1 MKTAFLL
8 LGLAVVALSPAQAQ
22 VFRPHSFG
30 YGHRGG
36 WHGSSY
42 GWGHGHFSSGPRW
55 SVNLGF
61 GPSYYGA
68 YRAPVYYY
76 DSGYYDSGYDYAPAY
91 TYAQPSYTASGTWL
105 GAIAGAIIGNNS
117 GSLGHNAWRGAAYGA
132 GLGYIFGAVADN
144 NAARARASAAAQAN
158 ASVVIAAPAPAA
170 PAATAVTPAANP
182 QQPITIINNY
192 YNGATPPMSQA
203 NGLFGR

>member
-8 LGLAVVALSPAQAQ
+8 LGLAMVALAPAQAQ

-30 YGHRGG
+30 YRSG
-36 WHGSSY
+36 WHGPSHGWRY
-42 GWGHGHFSSGPRW
+42 GGGPRW
-55 SVNLGF
+55 SVSLGF
-61 GPSYYGA
+61 GPGYYYSG
-68 YRAPVYYY
+68 YRAPVYYSDY
-76 DSGYYDSGYDYAPAY
+76 GYYDYGYDYTPAY

-144 NAARARASAAAQAN
+144 NAARARAAAAAQA
-158 ASVVIAAPAPAA
+158 ATVPVVTVAPAPAA
-170 PAATAVTPAANP
+170 TATTVAPAAGS

>member
-1 MKTAFLL
+1 MKTALLL

-30 YGHRGG
+30 NRGA
-36 WHGSSY
+36 WHGPNH
-42 GWGHGHFSSGPRW
+42 GWGYGGGPRW

-61 GPSYYGA
+61 GPAYYWVHP
-68 YRAPVYYY
+68 YRAPIYVADASY
-76 DSGYYDSGYDYAPAY
+76 GYYGYDYTPAY

-132 GLGYIFGAVADN
+132 GIGYIAGAVADN
-144 NAARARASAAAQAN
+144 NAARARAVAATQAAN
-158 ASVVIAAPAPAA
+158 APIITVAPAPAA
-170 PAATAVTPAANP
+170 AATTTTTAAPAATS

>member
-1 MKTAFLL
+1 MKTALLL

-30 YGHRGG
+30 SGYRPG
-36 WHGSSY
+36 WHGPSR
-42 GWGHGHFSSGPRW
+42 GWDSGPRW
-55 SVNLGF
+55 SVNVGF
-61 GPSYYGA
+61 GPSYYWTHA
-68 YRAPVYYY
+68 YRAPVYVV
-76 DSGYYDSGYDYAPAY
+76 DSGYYGYGYDYAPAY

-132 GLGYIFGAVADN
+132 GLGYLVGAVADSS
-144 NAARARASAAAQAN
+144 AARARAVSAAQT
-158 ASVVIAAPAPAA
+158 ASAPVMTVAPAPAA
-170 PAATAVTPAANP
+170 AASTAAPAANS